1 MISDCWI
8 SLPSLTSGSSHGG
21 HMCLFMGYK
30 NVTGAGFKSFD
41 AFFAKFNSTCGKLDK
56 HFGKIEGGKAIFK
69 KE

>member
-1 MISDCWI
+1 
-8 SLPSLTSGSSHGG
+8 
-21 HMCLFMGYK
+21 MCLFMGYK

-56 HFGKIEGGKAIFK
+56 HFGKIEGSKAIFK